1 MPIARNLLIAVL
13 VLSLIGC
20 SGYKKVKLGEK
31 IADSQIVVETQFDED
46 TDFSSYSTWTW
57 LPGAGM
63 HSGDWRIEDSFFST
77 NIRAVISGELFKKG
91 YMKVEEKPDLFVN
104 IYAAIDDITESYIE
118 ENYGGFYEP
127 DYRVD
132 LPDKD
137 KKKRREWEEGTLF
150 IFVFDAKTRES
161 VWYAAAQ
168 AEVAPEL
175 VKEKRSEERLKN
187 AVTLMMEDFPKR
199 PDVK

>member
-1 MPIARNLLIAVL
+1 MTAVRYVLIAVL
-13 VLSLIGC
+13 ALSLVSC
-20 SGYKKVKLGEK
+20 SGYKKVKLGEE
-31 IADSQIVVETQFDED
+31 IADSPIVVETQFDED

-63 HSGDWRIEDSFFST
+63 HSGDWRIDDSFFTT
-77 NIRAVISGELFKKG
+77 NLRAGISGELFKKG
-91 YMKVEEKPDLFVN
+91 YRKTDESPDLFVN
-104 IYAAIDDITESYIE
+104 IYMAIDDITEEYIE

-127 DYRVD
+127 DYRAD
-132 LPDKD
+132 LPEKT

-161 VWYAAAQ
+161 VWYTAAQ

-175 VKEKRSEERLKN
+175 VQEKRSEERLKE
-187 AVTLMMEDFPKR
+187 AVTLMMEGFPKR
-199 PDVK
+199 PEVK